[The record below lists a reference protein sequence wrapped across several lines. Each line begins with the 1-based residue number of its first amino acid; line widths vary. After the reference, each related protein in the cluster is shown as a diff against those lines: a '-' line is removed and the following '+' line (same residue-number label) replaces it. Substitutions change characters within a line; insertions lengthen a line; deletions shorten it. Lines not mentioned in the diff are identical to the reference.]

1 MRRLLGQAFSTHALL
16 SLGCFCVGDKTV
28 GGGVVYSVV
37 YNGIIIYFGHCHRN
51 YIVRLVAITISHEM
65 NGVHESWNEAPYS
78 VNSLTEYWARTAGE
92 EDVSKEKQD
101 CGHVRIK

>member
-1 MRRLLGQAFSTHALL
+1 
-16 SLGCFCVGDKTV
+16 
-28 GGGVVYSVV
+28 
-37 YNGIIIYFGHCHRN
+37 
-51 YIVRLVAITISHEM
+51 M

-101 CGHVRIK
+101 CGHVRISKSLSQQEFQYLNSTAVIAKFKL

>member
-1 MRRLLGQAFSTHALL
+1 
-16 SLGCFCVGDKTV
+16 
-28 GGGVVYSVV
+28 
-37 YNGIIIYFGHCHRN
+37 
-51 YIVRLVAITISHEM
+51 M